1 MIHEAEN
8 VEAPIAPTSAPA
20 SPLEASIHSASSDDL
35 LSAAAD
41 PALTE
46 DLALALL
53 KRGDL
58 PPRVLDQLSK
68 NGNVLKLRKVKVALV
83 CHPRTPRHVSVP
95 LARQFY
101 TFDLMKVALSPT
113 VPADVK
119 VAADNTL
126 VARLKMVTIGER
138 LSLARLASGRIAGA
152 LLLDGEARVMRTAL
166 ENARLTE
173 TLVIQALLRPETGPA
188 LVQAVSQHT
197 KWSFRREIRIA
208 LLRTKHLPLGRM
220 LEFSRGIPLPLL
232 RDVLHSSRL
241 PARTKEHVLR
251 ENQATPAAPGH
262 SRESATG
269 SRL

>member
-1 MIHEAEN
+1 MVREDEN
-8 VEAPIAPTSAPA
+8 VEVTLAPPPPVR
-20 SPLEASIHSASSDDL
+20 SPLEASIHSASRDDL

-53 KRGDL
+53 KRADL
-58 PPRVLDQLSK
+58 PPEVLERLSK
-68 NGNVLKLRKVKVALV
+68 NGNALKLRKVKVALV

-119 VAADNTL
+119 VAADDTL

-138 LSLARLASGRIAGA
+138 LSLARLASGRTASA

-173 TLVIQALLRPETGPA
+173 TFVIQAVLRPEAGPA

-208 LLRTKHLPLGRM
+208 LLRTEHLPLGRA

-232 RDVLHSSRL
+232 REVLHSSRL
-241 PARTKEHVLR
+241 PVRTKKHVLR
-251 ENQATPAAPGH
+251 ENAA
-262 SRESATG
+262 SS
-269 SRL
+269 SL